1 MFSLTIV
8 IAIGG
13 MVTYHLLQKSIFAQA
28 HPVASLA
35 ITYVCALLATLLLIP
50 LYPIRDSLLGSLRSV
65 TWPSYALGLSVVAIE
80 LGFLLAYRAG
90 WSLNV
95 AAGYANVVTILIL
108 IPLGLLAFGE
118 PFSTRKLLGVLA
130 AAVAVFLLSE

>member
-1 MFSLTIV
+1 MI

-13 MVTYHLLQKSIFAQA
+13 MVTYHLLQKSIVAQV

-35 ITYVCALLATLLLIP
+35 TTYLCALVGTALLVIAYP
-50 LYPIRDSLLGSLRSV
+50 LREGFVASMRAVG
-65 TWPSYALGLSVVAIE
+65 WPSCALGISVVAIE
-80 LGFLLAYRAG
+80 LGFLLAYRSG

-95 AAGYANVVTILIL
+95 AAGYANVATILIL
-108 IPLGLLAFGE
+108 FPLGLLAFGE
-118 PFSTRKLLGVLA
+118 PFSTRKAAGVVL